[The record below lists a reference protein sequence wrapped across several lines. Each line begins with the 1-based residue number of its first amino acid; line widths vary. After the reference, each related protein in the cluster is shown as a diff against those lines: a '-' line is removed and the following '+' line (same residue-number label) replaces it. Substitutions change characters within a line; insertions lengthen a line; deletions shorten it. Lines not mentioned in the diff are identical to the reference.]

1 MTESNKLIEIVFYV
15 SLFVIIGLAVTF
27 TILFT
32 LYSLYKRKNIKHGHE
47 DRALLDSI
55 RNKYKEELYSILQDK
70 EHDRNSVHYSEIE
83 EKIAKLPPVIDFE
96 DELEFEEELG
106 IDETERRKTL
116 HQIIERDDVK
126 TKKRKRFTRIFSA
139 FLYVILFAFIG
150 IIILFKAN
158 NDNFYIGNTTY
169 LVIQT
174 GSMETANKY
183 NDYIEKN
190 NLTNQIEQFSM
201 IGIDK
206 VKTEDI
212 QLYDV
217 LAFKNSK
224 NQTIVH
230 RLIKI
235 NVTDGVYS
243 FTFRGDANTGSDTDE
258 IGVTADKIIGKYNG
272 FQNYGLGV
280 ATTYFKSSAG
290 IVAISS
296 AVVFIFAFDISEDMI
311 DKEYKR
317 RSHIVAKDFGNHLK
331 K

>member
-32 LYSLYKRKNIKHGHE
+32 LYSLYKRMNIKHGHE

-55 RNKYKEELYSILQDK
+55 RAKYKEELYSILKKKENDK
-70 EHDRNSVHYSEIE
+70 NDLPLSEID
-83 EKIAKLPPVIDFE
+83 EKIAKLPPIIDFE
-96 DELEFEEELG
+96 DELEFEDELG

-116 HQIIERDDVK
+116 HQIIERDDEK
-126 TKKRKRFTRIFSA
+126 TKRHKRFTRIFSV

-150 IIILFKAN
+150 VIILYKAN
-158 NDNFYIGNTTY
+158 HDAFYIGNTTY

-174 GSMETANKY
+174 GSMETVNKT

-190 NLTNQIEQFSM
+190 NLNDQIEQFSM

-206 VKTEDI
+206 IKTEDI
-212 QLYDV
+212 KLYDI

-224 NQTIVH
+224 NETIVH
-230 RLIKI
+230 RVINI
-235 NVTDGVYS
+235 NVKDGNYS
-243 FTFRGDANTGSDTDE
+243 FTFRGDANTGSSTDE
-258 IGVTADKIIGKYNG
+258 IGVTSDKIIGKYNG

-290 IVAISS
+290 IVALSS
-296 AVVFIFAFDISEDMI
+296 AVVFVFAFDISEDLI

-317 RSHIVAKDFGNHLK
+317 RYRVVAFDYGNHLK